1 VIDRLLNRSAFIENQ
16 RASTLH
22 KSGIVILDN
31 LAIHKASG
39 RSNAFFEK
47 VPGSCFCRPITHI

>member
-1 VIDRLLNRSAFIENQ
+1 LLNRSAFIENQ